1 MIGKGAIILAKYTQQ
16 DIIDL
21 VEEEDVEFIRLQFV
35 DVFGT
40 LKNMAV
46 TTSQLDK
53 ILNNKCMFD
62 AAAIEGFREQYVG
75 NLFLVPDFD
84 TFAIFPWRPQQ
95 GKVARFMCDVRKEN
109 GEPFESDSRHILKE
123 VIQKASEMGYTLDV
137 GSECEFF
144 LFDTD
149 ENGNPT
155 TRTSETGGYFDI
167 GPLDNGENARREM
180 VLFLED
186 MGFEVESSYHSFAAA
201 QHEIEFKSDDA
212 LHSADNIATFK
223 MVVRTTA
230 RRHGMHATFMPKPVC
245 GVAGSGM
252 HLTFKLYDE
261 MGKNVFTDRERE
273 NKISDIAYYFT
284 AGILEHIEGMT
295 MISNPIINSY
305 KRLVKGFNAPVEVT
319 WSERYRDSLIRVE
332 SASDGGTQIVLRSP
346 DAASNPYLVIASCL
360 AAGLKGVEKKI
371 MPMQK
376 EEDGGVAEKVLPCD
390 LEHAILE
397 FEKDTFVQQVMGERI
412 SKTLT
417 DAKKKEWDDY
427 CKQVSDW
434 EIQQYL
440 YQI

>member
-1 MIGKGAIILAKYTQQ
+1 MALAKYTKQ

-35 DVFGT
+35 DIFGA

-46 TTSQLDK
+46 TTSQLEKVLD
-53 ILNNKCMFD
+53 NKCMFD
-62 AAAIEGFREQYVG
+62 GAAIEGFSSKHIG
-75 NLFLVPDFD
+75 NLFLVPDLD

-95 GKVARFMCDVRKEN
+95 GKVARFMCDVCKEN
-109 GEPFESDSRHILKE
+109 GEPFEADSRNILKK
-123 VIQKASEMGYTLDV
+123 VIQKASDMGYTLDV

-155 TRTSETGGYFDI
+155 TKTSETGGYFDI
-167 GPLDNGENARREM
+167 GPLDSGENARREM

-186 MGFEVESSYHSFAAA
+186 MGFEVESSYHSHAAA
-201 QHEIEFKSDDA
+201 QHEIDFKSDDA
-212 LHSADNIATFK
+212 LRSADNIATFK

-230 RRHGMHATFMPKPVC
+230 RRHGVHATFMPKPVC

-252 HLTFKLYDE
+252 HLTLKLYDN
-261 MGKNVFTDRERE
+261 MGRNVFTDRTRE
-273 NKISDIAYYFT
+273 NKISDLAYYFT
-284 AGILEHIEGMT
+284 AGILSHIEGMT
-295 MISNPIINSY
+295 MLNNPIINSY

-319 WSERYRDSLIRVE
+319 WSETCRDSLIRVE
-332 SASDGGTQIVLRSP
+332 PASDGGTQIVLRSP
-346 DAASNPYLVIASCL
+346 DAASNPYLVIAACL
-360 AAGLKGVEKKI
+360 AAGLEGIEAKQ
-371 MPMQK
+371 MPMNK
-376 EEDGGVAEKVLPCD
+376 EEDGTDAVKILPCN

-397 FEKDTFVQQVMGERI
+397 FEKDSFVQHVIGEAI

-417 DAKKKEWDDY
+417 EAKKKEWDEY
-427 CKQVSDW
+427 CKQVSNW